1 MRPSSPRDCDYLIL
15 VRTSTVSLG
24 GIMELTQTKT
34 YGLVNLDLYQ
44 NGRLLYSSWGS
55 GWSDRAKTLAA
66 WKVIVKWLQQYGGD
80 SWQ

>member
-1 MRPSSPRDCDYLIL
+1 M
-15 VRTSTVSLG
+15 SLG